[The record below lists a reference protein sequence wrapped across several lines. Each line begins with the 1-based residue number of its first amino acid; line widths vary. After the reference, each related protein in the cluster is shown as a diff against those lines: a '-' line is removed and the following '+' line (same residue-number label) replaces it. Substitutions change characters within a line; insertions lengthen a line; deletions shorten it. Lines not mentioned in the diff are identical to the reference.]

1 MPEGFL
7 WSMVSAGEGH
17 ASICSQVISNLII
30 ENLKTMRQVSW
41 SVSTLISVTLLRDRR
56 ATLVA
61 AASRGGDGEAGTQ
74 GQHCGFFA

>member
-30 ENLKTMRQVSW
+30 ENLKTMRQC
-41 SVSTLISVTLLRDRR
+41 LGQCLDSVTLLRDRR

-61 AASRGGDGEAGTQ
+61 AASRGGEGAAGTQ

>member
-30 ENLKTMRQVSW
+30 ENLKTMRQC
-41 SVSTLISVTLLRDRR
+41 LDSVTLLRDRR

-61 AASRGGDGEAGTQ
+61 AASRVGDGEAGTQ